1 MKAIKKAIKK
11 PVPVEVWQIDESGW
25 SGTKEIPN
33 WVDELIILGYLG
45 LYSDYLLDENKVEL
59 GTLGGVMTGHLD
71 DYLVHGNH
79 DDVWIVQKEIFE
91 DTYDIVDED
100 TETSNLVKYAESE
113 LGIAYRGI
121 KDEYSE
127 QLQKDTLDV
136 IKLISAQGHS
146 GQSLA
151 TLVDDVTRLLQY
163 KPLTPIQE
171 DEGWPDKPNEDGVLQ
186 NARYSALFKEKDGSY
201 SDVENWG
208 GNITFPYYPK

>member
-1 MKAIKKAIKK
+1 MKAIKKPI
-11 PVPVEVWQIDESGW
+11 PVEVWQITKYDSNAMDNYPGW
-25 SGTKEIPN
+25 VNKLYARADIVNSY
-33 WVDELIILGYLG
+33 DELGKLIYVDLFTL
-45 LYSDYLLDENKVEL
+45 E
-59 GTLGGVMTGHLD
+59 GTMTGHLD
-71 DYLVHGNH
+71 DYLVKGNH
-79 DDVWIVQKEIFE
+79 DDAWIVKKEIFE
-91 DTYDIVDED
+91 DTYDIVDEN

-127 QLQKDTLDV
+127 ELQKDTLDV

-146 GQSLA
+146 GQSLV

-201 SDVENWG
+201 SDVENWE
-208 GNITFPYYPK
+208 GNVTFPYYPK

>member
-1 MKAIKKAIKK
+1 MKAIKKPI
-11 PVPVEVWQIDESGW
+11 PVEVWQITEYDSNA
-25 SGTKEIPN
+25 TDN
-33 WVDELIILGYLG
+33 YLG
-45 LYSDYLLDENKVEL
+45 WVNELYSWGVIGNYYDEFGNLAYVKLDTLE
-59 GTLGGVMTGHLD
+59 GTMTGHLD
-71 DYLVHGNH
+71 DYLVKGNH
-79 DDVWIVQKEIFE
+79 DDAWIVQKEIFE
-91 DTYDIVDED
+91 DTYDIVDEH
-100 TETSNLVKYAESE
+100 TETSNLVKYSESE

-146 GQSLA
+146 GQSLV

-186 NARYSALFKEKDGSY
+186 NARYSALFKENDGSY

-208 GNITFPYYPK
+208 GNVTFPYYPKVR

>member
-1 MKAIKKAIKK
+1 MKAIKK
-11 PVPVEVWQIDESGW
+11 PVPVEVWQI
-25 SGTKEIPN
+25 TKYDSALSDNYPE
-33 WVDELIILGYLG
+33 WVDELIILNRLG
-45 LYSDYLLDENKVEL
+45 LYIDSLLDESKVEL
-59 GTLGGVMTGHLD
+59 GTLEGTMTGHLG
-71 DYLVHGNH
+71 DYLVKGNH
-79 DDVWIVQKEIFE
+79 DDVWIIQKEIFE
-91 DTYDIVDED
+91 DTYEVVDDD

-146 GQSLA
+146 GQSLD

-171 DEGWPDKPNEDGVLQ
+171 NEGWPDNPDEDGVLQ
-186 NARYSALFKEKDGSY
+186 NTRYSGLFKEKDGSY

-208 GNITFPYYPK
+208 GNVTFPYYPK